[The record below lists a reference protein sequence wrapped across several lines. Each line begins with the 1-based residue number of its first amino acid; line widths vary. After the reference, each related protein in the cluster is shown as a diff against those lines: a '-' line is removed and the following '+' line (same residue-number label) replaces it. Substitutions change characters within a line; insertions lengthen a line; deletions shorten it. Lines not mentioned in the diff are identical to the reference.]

1 MKLSVVLLIL
11 KFGATLLL
19 LTQASPYSPWLTTQN
34 HGPLYEG
41 VQLLVSDAK
50 FQAELTWNETEFQ
63 LLEAVT
69 AMQGTQTLLDDY
81 EPLIEERLN
90 ARLLAT
96 RSNNAYQHCYLQ
108 HDYAIET
115 FEQELTLKLQ
125 RCRAKLTQS
134 LTVLQDESN
143 SELNFIRDAAAEAR
157 DVLEICNVVELKGRE
172 SDSDHA
178 GITMCVI
185 SRVGA
190 LDQHL
195 SAAAESFL
203 DLLATE
209 VSADDAAEHEGN
221 SCEAF
226 EELRQLFD
234 TVYADISEC
243 VGEWDA

>member
-11 KFGATLLL
+11 NFGATLLL

-41 VQLLVSDAK
+41 VKLLVSDAE

-96 RSNNAYQHCYLQ
+96 RSNTAYQHCYLQ

-157 DVLEICNVVELKGRE
+157 DVLEICNVAELKGRA

-209 VSADDAAEHEGN
+209 VSADDAAEGN

-243 VGEWDA
+243 VGEWDV